1 MIFAR
6 RYIQTLFHSILK
18 QILIIL
24 QIRKIQTLQE
34 NRVRHETFNMN
45 LLISGMETSYGNY
58 NITYKQDFTTT
69 SQRSI
74 EEDVCHAWFSEDM
87 AWMEIFKQ
95 KRSYP
100 ESARNGRDLSFT
112 GVRVDGGSMISQ
124 VTFVSHWKLS
134 THYQKKLTI
143 SFQAESSK
151 LIIKKDVF
159 SFDNEGNSF
168 ALEVT
173 FESLYDTV
181 IVQKTDER
189 VFKIQSK
196 NI

>member
-1 MIFAR
+1 MR
-6 RYIQTLFHSILK
+6 HGTLI
-18 QILIIL
+18 
-24 QIRKIQTLQE
+24 
-34 NRVRHETFNMN
+34 MN
-45 LLISGMETSYGNY
+45 LLISGIETSYGNY
-58 NITYKQDFTTT
+58 NVIYKQDFTTT
-69 SQRSI
+69 RPRSI
-74 EEDVCHAWFSEDM
+74 EEDVCQAWFSNKPSSEDM
-87 AWMEIFKQ
+87 AWMEIVRD
-95 KRSYP
+95 KRSYSQ
-100 ESARNGRDLSFT
+100 SARNGRDLSFL

-159 SFDNEGNSF
+159 SFVNEGNSF

-196 NI
+196 NIRKCWKFKSYCRTHWLW